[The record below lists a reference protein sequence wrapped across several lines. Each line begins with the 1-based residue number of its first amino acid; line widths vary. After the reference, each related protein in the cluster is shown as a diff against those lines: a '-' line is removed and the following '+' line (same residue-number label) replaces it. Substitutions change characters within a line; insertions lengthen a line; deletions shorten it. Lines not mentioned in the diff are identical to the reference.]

1 MLLFPQY
8 SPWKKY
14 TVFGIL
20 KITTLPRHG
29 ELKEAFVKLMTWY
42 DKPDYKPTEEISDT
56 TGAIIVSVE
65 EMTARRESADG
76 KTEFFIWKPDND

>member
-1 MLLFPQY
+1 
-8 SPWKKY
+8 
-14 TVFGIL
+14 
-20 KITTLPRHG
+20 
-29 ELKEAFVKLMTWY
+29 MTWY